1 MYDVLLLGKVE
12 SWFTGYT
19 PNVEGH
25 DKMRLVVYNGGAP
38 RYRKKLA
45 DVVEKGY
52 ESFELA

>member
-25 DKMRLVVYNGGAP
+25 DKIRLVVYNGGAP

-45 DVVEKGY
+45 DVV
-52 ESFELA
+52 